1 MNLNYIPSGDEETSY
16 SQFKF
21 EIYIL
26 QKEKELEVSDKVGFY
41 DFMDSLRRNF
51 MRTSNK
57 VTNPFTIE
65 QGKDEA
71 ILVKQMLSKTKSQ
84 LKKFFDPWHISWRNR
99 TPYENRIRKHILFNK

>member
-1 MNLNYIPSGDEETSY
+1 
-16 SQFKF
+16 
-21 EIYIL
+21 
-26 QKEKELEVSDKVGFY
+26 
-41 DFMDSLRRNF
+41 MDSLRRNF

-99 TPYENRIRKHILFNK
+99 TSYEYTYDVKLVDNKIHLTYKEKFQLDRHNRRIIE